1 MRYSYLPCHI
11 CAVDVCDDV
20 LQFVNISLARHP
32 KAGYEQ
38 QDDFHGGARCITT
51 RYLIIFNTMLLDVN

>member
-20 LQFVNISLARHP
+20 TQFVNISLTRHP

-38 QDDFHGGARCITT
+38 QDDFHCGARCII
-51 RYLIIFNTMLLDVN
+51 RYLIIFNIMLLDVN